1 MIGLIK
7 LLKRNNFK
15 KGSLFL
21 IKKHKVNR
29 DISQTEK
36 GFFPNINNMTHSK
49 IQQLK
54 DSRKVNLFN
63 KKNSKSNEDYEDL
76 FFYYLQ
82 INDKI
87 DEFEVSTQI
96 NKHSENNQNIQK
108 YNDHKFEEDEDNS
121 DEKRKPQKAININE
135 IFYSE
140 LYLGLISNKI
150 QWNNFSFS
158 KGIYNLMYRKSKSKQ
173 KEISKFCLKCNEN
186 YETIINSYEKIYTS
200 LTYKLK

>member
-1 MIGLIK
+1 
-7 LLKRNNFK
+7 
-15 KGSLFL
+15 
-21 IKKHKVNR
+21 
-29 DISQTEK
+29 
-36 GFFPNINNMTHSK
+36 MTHSK

-140 LYLGLISNKI
+140 LYLGLISKKKLY
-150 QWNNFSFS
+150 NNF
-158 KGIYNLMYRKSKSKQ
+158 G
-173 KEISKFCLKCNEN
+173 
-186 YETIINSYEKIYTS
+186 
-200 LTYKLK
+200 